1 MNNSTGRTRML
12 PDLEIRLAEALV
24 DAPVSIRLNGFPAG
38 QQVTLRAEMAN
49 YLGCTWESQATFV
62 ADRQE
67 CVDVATQRPVT
78 GTYDRPDPMGL
89 FWSMTPVA
97 GAEPEGIY
105 LTSVSPLRV
114 RFTAEVN
121 GSLVASRQ
129 IDRWLMTPNV
139 SRTEIRDEGMVATLF
154 RPPGS
159 GPHPTVIVVGG
170 SGGGLWEA
178 PAALLASHGF
188 VTLALAYFGIAP
200 LPPGLREIPLEYFGK
215 AIHWLQRQEGVE
227 PRPLAVL
234 GQSRG
239 GELALLLGA
248 TFPEIGAVVAYV
260 PSGVLWMGIQ
270 LGDAARTQAVA
281 AWTINGRP
289 MPFME
294 RGIDVAAVDWA
305 RQPVAL
311 SPGYCAA
318 LQDSQMVEHATIA
331 VERTQGPILMISGK
345 EDHMS
350 SPMLAEI
357 AEQRAKHCNFAFGIE
372 HLSYPGA
379 GHLLTLP
386 YLPTTIRQSRHP
398 IRHIDVDYGGTPSGD
413 AFARADSWPK
423 VIAFLRQNVE
433 RVFENYPAA
442 VFER

>member
-1 MNNSTGRTRML
+1 MSKSTARAEML
-12 PDLEIRLAEALV
+12 PKLEIQPTDALI
-24 DAPVSIRLNGFPAG
+24 DAPVSIQLTGLLAE
-38 QQVTLRAEMAN
+38 QQVTLCAEMAN
-49 YLGCTWESQATFV
+49 YLGCTWASQATFV
-62 ADRQE
+62 ADQHG
-67 CVDVATQRPVT
+67 CVDVADQRPIA
-78 GTYDRPDPMGL
+78 GTYEQPDAMGL
-89 FWSMTPVA
+89 FWSMTPIR

-105 LTSVSPLRV
+105 LTSIASLHV

-121 GSLVASRQ
+121 GSVIASGQ
-129 IDRWLMTPNV
+129 VDRWLMAPNV
-139 SRTEIRDEGMVATLF
+139 SRTEVRDEGLVATLF
-154 RPPGS
+154 RPRDS
-159 GPHPTVIVVGG
+159 GTHPTVIVVGG

-188 VTLALAYFGIAP
+188 VTLAFAYFGIDP

-215 AIHWLQRQEGVE
+215 GIRWLQRQEGVQ
-227 PRPLAVL
+227 PQPLGVL

-270 LGDAARTQAVA
+270 LGDAARTQAVP
-281 AWTINGRP
+281 AWTFDGRP
-289 MPFME
+289 IPFMR
-294 RGIDVAAVDWA
+294 RGIDAAAVDWTH
-305 RQPVAL
+305 QPVAL

-318 LQDSQMVEHATIA
+318 LQDSEIVEHATIP
-331 VERTQGPILMISGK
+331 VERSRGPILMISGQ

-350 SPMLAEI
+350 SPKLAEI
-357 AEQRAKHCNFAFGIE
+357 AEQRAKHYNFSFDVE
-372 HLSYPGA
+372 HLSYPDA

-398 IRHIDVDYGGTPSGD
+398 IRHVDVDFGGTPAGD

-423 VIAFLRQNVE
+423 VLKFLQKNLDQHLR
-433 RVFENYPAA
+433 R
-442 VFER
+442 

>member
-1 MNNSTGRTRML
+1 MSNSTARAEML
-12 PDLEIRLAEALV
+12 PKLEIQPTDALI
-24 DAPVSIRLNGFPAG
+24 DAPVSIQLTGLLAE

-49 YLGCTWESQATFV
+49 YLGCTWASQATFV
-62 ADRQE
+62 ADQHG
-67 CVDVATQRPVT
+67 CVDVADQRPIA
-78 GTYDRPDPMGL
+78 GTYKQPDAMGL
-89 FWSMTPVA
+89 FWSMTPIR

-105 LTSVSPLRV
+105 PTSIASLHV

-121 GSLVASRQ
+121 GSVIASGQ
-129 IDRWLMTPNV
+129 VDRWLMAPNV
-139 SRTEIRDEGMVATLF
+139 SRTEVRDEGLVATLF
-154 RPPGS
+154 RPRDS
-159 GPHPTVIVVGG
+159 GTHPTVIVVGG

-188 VTLALAYFGIAP
+188 VTLAFAYFGIDP

-215 AIHWLQRQEGVE
+215 GIRWLQRQEGVQ
-227 PRPLAVL
+227 PQPLGVL

-270 LGDAARTQAVA
+270 LGDAARTQAVP
-281 AWTINGRP
+281 AWTFDGRP
-289 MPFME
+289 IPFMR
-294 RGIDVAAVDWA
+294 RGIDAAAVDWTH
-305 RQPVAL
+305 QPVAL

-318 LQDSQMVEHATIA
+318 LQDSEIVEHATIP
-331 VERTQGPILMISGK
+331 VERSRGPILMISGQ

-350 SPMLAEI
+350 SPKLAEI
-357 AEQRAKHCNFAFGIE
+357 AEQRAKHYNFSFDVE
-372 HLSYPGA
+372 HLSYPDA

-398 IRHIDVDYGGTPSGD
+398 IRHVDVDFGGTPAGD

-423 VIAFLRQNVE
+423 VLKFLQKNLDQHLR
-433 RVFENYPAA
+433 R
-442 VFER
+442 

>member
-1 MNNSTGRTRML
+1 MSKGTARAEML
-12 PDLEIRLAEALV
+12 PNLEIQPTDALI
-24 DAPVSIRLNGFPAG
+24 DAPVSIQLTGLLAE
-38 QQVTLRAEMAN
+38 QQVTLCAEMAN
-49 YLGCTWESQATFV
+49 YLGCTWASQATFV
-62 ADRQE
+62 ADQHG
-67 CVDVATQRPVT
+67 CVDVADQRPIA
-78 GTYDRPDPMGL
+78 GTYEQPDAMGL
-89 FWSMTPVA
+89 FWSMTPIR

-105 LTSVSPLRV
+105 PTSIASLHV

-121 GSLVASRQ
+121 GSVIASGQ
-129 IDRWLMTPNV
+129 VDRWLMAPNV
-139 SRTEIRDEGMVATLF
+139 SRTEVRDEGLVATLF
-154 RPPGS
+154 RPRDS
-159 GPHPTVIVVGG
+159 GTHPTVIVVGG

-188 VTLALAYFGIAP
+188 VTLAFAYFGIDP

-215 AIHWLQRQEGVE
+215 GIRWLQRQEGVQ
-227 PRPLAVL
+227 PQPLGVL

-270 LGDAARTQAVA
+270 LGDAARTQAVP
-281 AWTINGRP
+281 AWTFDGRP
-289 MPFME
+289 IPFMR
-294 RGIDVAAVDWA
+294 RGIDAAAVDWTH
-305 RQPVAL
+305 QPVAL

-318 LQDSQMVEHATIA
+318 LQDSEIVEHATIP
-331 VERTQGPILMISGK
+331 VERSRGPILMISGQ

-350 SPMLAEI
+350 SPKLAEI
-357 AEQRAKHCNFAFGIE
+357 AEQRAKHYNFSFDVE
-372 HLSYPGA
+372 HLSYPDA

-398 IRHIDVDYGGTPSGD
+398 IRHVDVDFGGTPAGD

-423 VIAFLRQNVE
+423 VLKFLQKNLDQHLR
-433 RVFENYPAA
+433 R
-442 VFER
+442 